1 MEREIVT
8 IKKNKKNKKI
18 KEEEEE
24 EEEEEREI
32 FAEFNSSIFT
42 RTRLFDTNKMV
53 DKKSSVARN
62 VYKKR

>member
-1 MEREIVT
+1 MPNNGKGNCHH
-8 IKKNKKNKKI
+8 KKKKK
-18 KEEEEE
+18 EEEE

-53 DKKSSVARN
+53 DKKSLVARN

>member
-1 MEREIVT
+1 MPNNGKGNCHH
-8 IKKNKKNKKI
+8 KKKKK
-18 KEEEEE
+18 EEEE

-32 FAEFNSSIFT
+32 FAEFNSSIFA

>member
-1 MEREIVT
+1 MLFRS
-8 IKKNKKNKKI
+8 
-18 KEEEEE
+18 EEEE

-53 DKKSSVARN
+53 DKKSLVARN

>member
-1 MEREIVT
+1 MPNNGKGNCHH
-8 IKKNKKNKKI
+8 KKKKKK
-18 KEEEEE
+18 

-53 DKKSSVARN
+53 DKKSLVARN